1 MSTND
6 QPIIVRIIRKKDS
19 HGGHHGGAWKVAYA
33 DFVTAMMALFIVL
46 WIVGQSQKV
55 KESVAGYFSDPRG
68 FMLDQQGR
76 GPMEREGEQPP
87 PPPAEKE
94 QERLEDTGRLIMQVL
109 QQQPE
114 LSRLADQVKMDIVDE
129 GLRIEL
135 QERSESV
142 FFDVGTSNMN
152 AEAREILHVI
162 AAEIG
167 SLPNRLI
174 VEGHTD
180 SRPYSRADGYT
191 NFELSADRANS
202 ARRILVQNGVRE
214 AQIEEVRGY
223 ADSHLRDA
231 ADPMNVTN
239 RRISIIIKFVNGLNP

>member
-1 MSTND
+1 MSPQE
-6 QPIIVRIIRKKDS
+6 QPLIVRIIRKRAP

-55 KESVAGYFSDPRG
+55 KESVAGYFSDPKG
-68 FMLDQQGR
+68 FMMDQQGR
-76 GPMEREGEQPP
+76 GPMEKEGEQIP
-87 PPPAEKE
+87 PPPAE
-94 QERLEDTGRLIMQVL
+94 QEKLQDMGRMIL
-109 QQQPE
+109 QSLQEQPE
-114 LSRLADQVKMDIVDE
+114 LSRLADQVQMDIVDE

-152 AEAREILHVI
+152 AEAEEVLRVIAREI
-162 AAEIG
+162 G
-167 SLPNRLI
+167 GLPNRLI

-180 SRPYSRADGYT
+180 SRRYSRADGYT

-214 AQIEEVRGY
+214 TQIEEVRGY
-223 ADSHLRDA
+223 ADSRLRDP
-231 ADPMNVTN
+231 ADPMNVIN
-239 RRISIIIKFVNGLNP
+239 RRISIIIKFAQTP